1 MKKLKTILP
10 IMFLPYSLVS
20 CTNIAN
26 YYLKGT
32 KINSNI
38 NVIDGDTVSFLEND
52 KKKYIRLFGIDTPE
66 TFKNDN
72 KKLAKFENYYAHQAR
87 IFLNHIIRNK
97 ELFYKFIK
105 YDKYNRI
112 IAILYYKTGKN
123 EYSDAGLELV
133 KNGYA
138 RVHYIS
144 DSPTDKY
151 GVNEK
156 NLIEY
161 FYKLKKEENKAKM
174 NLVNI
179 WKHNQRHVFY
189 KP

>member
-1 MKKLKTILP
+1 MHTKL
-10 IMFLPYSLVS
+10 V
-20 CTNIAN
+20 
-26 YYLKGT
+26 
-32 KINSNI
+32 
-38 NVIDGDTVSFLEND
+38 
-52 KKKYIRLFGIDTPE
+52 
-66 TFKNDN
+66 
-72 KKLAKFENYYAHQAR
+72 
-87 IFLNHIIRNK
+87 IFLNHIVWNK

-123 EYSDAGLELV
+123 EYTDAGLELV